1 MKLALIRQRYTP
13 FGGAER
19 FMDRAIHALG
29 NDADISVFAREWR
42 GEAAGY
48 RFIECN
54 PPHRNNVQR
63 ERGFAEAVRA
73 ALQTEPF
80 DLVQSH
86 ERMVPAGI
94 AAPFL
99 YRAGDGVHATWLHER
114 ARAQGVMGSLRN
126 AVNPYHRFMVALERD
141 MFTHANLAGVI
152 CNSRMVRDDIAARF
166 GVPASRLHVIYNG
179 VDLDKYHPRLRD
191 DHASHRPE
199 TIGGSASSSTSPLLL
214 YVGSG
219 FERKGVKQLLTAFA
233 RAGASTTGVAAGA
246 AAQATL
252 VIAGAD
258 KHTARYAQ
266 LAAQLG
272 ISARVRFVGAVAD
285 ITPYYA
291 AADAFVL
298 PTLYDPMPNA
308 ALEALACG
316 LPVLTTTTCG
326 AAEFIREGVNGFVR
340 DALDV
345 DGLAQA
351 MTLLANPAQAASMRE
366 AARASVAHLSLDAM
380 AQQLL
385 ALYRTLTRTNTARG

>member
-29 NDADISVFAREWR
+29 GDADISVFAREWR

-48 RFIECN
+48 RFVECN
-54 PPHRNNVQR
+54 PPHRSNVQR
-63 ERGFAEAVRA
+63 ERGFADAVRA
-73 ALQTEPF
+73 ALLTEQF

-86 ERMVPAGI
+86 ERMVPDGI
-94 AAPFL
+94 TAPFL
-99 YRAGDGVHATWLHER
+99 YRAGDGVHATWLRER
-114 ARAQGVMGSLRN
+114 ARAQGVLGSLRN
-126 AVNPYHRFMVALERD
+126 AVNPYHRFMVALERA
-141 MFTHANLAGVI
+141 MFSHNNLAGVI

-166 GVPASRLHVIYNG
+166 SVPATKLHVIYNG
-179 VDLDKYHPRLRD
+179 VDLDKYHPNLRETQ
-191 DHASHRPE
+191 SSNRPE
-199 TIGGSASSSTSPLLL
+199 TIGGSGSSPSSPVLL

-219 FERKGVKQLLTAFA
+219 FERKGVQQLLTAFA
-233 RAGASTTGVAAGA
+233 RAGTNA
-246 AAQATL
+246 AAAAAEATL
-252 VIAGAD
+252 VIVGAD
-258 KHTARYAQ
+258 KHAARYAR
-266 LAAQLG
+266 LASQLG
-272 ISARVRFVGAVAD
+272 IGARVRLVGAVAD
-285 ITPYYA
+285 VTPYYA

-316 LPVLTTTTCG
+316 LPVLTTSTCG
-326 AAEFIREGVNGFVR
+326 AAELIREGVNGYVR

-345 DGLAQA
+345 EGLAQA
-351 MTLLANPAQAASMRE
+351 MTLLAEPAQSAAMRA

-385 ALYRTLTRTNTARG
+385 ALYRTLAQTTTARG